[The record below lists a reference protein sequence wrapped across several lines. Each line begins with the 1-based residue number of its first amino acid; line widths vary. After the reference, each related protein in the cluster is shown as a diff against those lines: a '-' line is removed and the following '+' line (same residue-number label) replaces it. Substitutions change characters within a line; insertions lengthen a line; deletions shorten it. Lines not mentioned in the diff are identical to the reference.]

1 MPLREKSE
9 ASTHLLGVASW
20 NGLAQDGTVG
30 DMDVDD
36 EATWTYSRRVPA
48 WARPFHDAPHVR
60 EQLLR
65 AQGALLRRV
74 DVSQGA
80 DEAAG
85 ALVRLVLGRL
95 VAGAFGGALRTQFRA
110 PRTRLVAF
118 GIQGLRHAGGAAG
131 VAQGE
136 HGRLEDFSR

>member
-1 MPLREKSE
+1 
-9 ASTHLLGVASW
+9 
-20 NGLAQDGTVG
+20 
-30 DMDVDD
+30 MDVDD

-95 VAGAFGGALRTQFRA
+95 VAGAFGGALRTQFGATRA
-110 PRTRLVAF
+110 RFVALRVKR
-118 GIQGLRHAGGAAG
+118 LRHAGRAAG
-131 VAQGE
+131 VAQRE
-136 HGRLEDFSR
+136 H